1 MMMMMIE
8 ERLLAEDETLPHVPA
23 NLLAYLAQ
31 ILEIFYCEL
40 SCALKQLWFAT
51 CLLQLGIEYAKI
63 LCYINLPLRPS
74 DLCVMKM

>member
-1 MMMMMIE
+1 MMMMIE

-40 SCALKQLWFAT
+40 SCALKQL
-51 CLLQLGIEYAKI
+51 
-63 LCYINLPLRPS
+63 
-74 DLCVMKM
+74 

>member
-31 ILEIFYCEL
+31 ILEIFIANSETVVIRNL
-40 SCALKQLWFAT
+40 FVAT
-51 CLLQLGIEYAKI
+51 
-63 LCYINLPLRPS
+63 RH
-74 DLCVMKM
+74 